1 MKIQDLV
8 GRHVTGHVGHGKIMR
23 IDELFNP
30 EQYKKEDFDLKD
42 DLIFYMNNQPEFY
55 RKHYYP
61 AMCKFKEC
69 YDKDIEINPRAF
81 GKLVERAYNLYLKE
95 FPIKGLNETLDKDI
109 FEEVCAEI
117 HKTELEN
124 IKQGHYDLD

>member
-1 MKIQDLV
+1 
-8 GRHVTGHVGHGKIMR
+8 MR

-42 DLIFYMNNQPEFY
+42 DLIFYMNNQPDFY

-61 AMCKFKEC
+61 SMCKFKEC

-95 FPIKGLNETLDKDI
+95 FPVKGLTETLDKDI

-117 HKTELEN
+117 HKMELEN

>member
-1 MKIQDLV
+1 
-8 GRHVTGHVGHGKIMR
+8 MR

-30 EQYKKEDFDLKD
+30 EQYKKEDFDIKD

-55 RKHYYP
+55 RKQYYP
-61 AMCKFKEC
+61 TMCKFKEC
-69 YDKDIEINPRAF
+69 YDKDISINPRAF

-95 FPIKGLNETLDKDI
+95 FPVKGLNETLDKDI

-117 HKTELEN
+117 HKMELEN